1 MGQVPKAYLCIWGHG
16 DFHDFSEHRVHD
28 GAYLIRGDMELICDA
43 IVEGLKWL
51 GNGMPLAII
60 T

>member
-1 MGQVPKAYLCIWGHG
+1 MVTSTISL
-16 DFHDFSEHRVHD
+16 EHRVHE
-28 GAYLIRGDMELICDA
+28 GAYLIRGEDMELICDA
-43 IVEGLKWL
+43 FVEGLKWL